1 MKHLC
6 FDLECDGDRRDAT
19 SDVGLADEPSIVNDK
34 SIVNPL
40 CEAVYDLRFQK
51 HLAKLSAKKDAG
63 IKITKADLWY
73 A

>member
-1 MKHLC
+1 MKSLC
-6 FDLECDGDRRDAT
+6 YDLECDGNEDVARDLT
-19 SDVGLADEPSIVNDK
+19 GEPSILNAK
-34 SIVNPL
+34 SIVDPI
-40 CEAVYDLRFQK
+40 CEAVYDLRFHR